1 MSASDGHVCQNSQGS
16 LELHAAVSHGG
27 PHSATV
33 GLLTSRPTVAE
44 RSVVAHGDGHG
55 KKTQGRGP
63 AWRGSSRRTA
73 GLGRSRE
80 DGGPLGKKTQV
91 PLRAGTS
98 FTLGG
103 YFFQKFQSFREVDRV
118 LKVSLAALG
127 GAGWPAR
134 RISTCSLDLGASWS
148 DRSVGS
154 AAGIGWW
161 VRPPEGSARPWLGRS
176 SEWRSWLA
184 EYARGAVAVPWH
196 AVLR

>member
-16 LELHAAVSHGG
+16 LELHAAVSHRG

-55 KKTQGRGP
+55 KKNTRP
-63 AWRGSSRRTA
+63 WACLAWQLTA
-73 GLGRSRE
+73 DGRSRSVQRRRWS
-80 DGGPLGKKTQV
+80 LGKKTQV

-134 RISTCSLDLGASWS
+134 RTSTCSLDLGASWS

-176 SEWRSWLA
+176 SEWGSWLA